1 MILLL
6 VLSLVVSQATQPSSI
21 DEKSQ
26 AIVDRAVEVM
36 GGSKYLNIQTVIG
49 KGFYTS
55 YRDGISQIPAKF
67 LDYISYPDR
76 ERTEFIG
83 AGIKTIQ
90 TNSGDTG
97 WLFDG
102 AVKKISDQ
110 TPAQVAN
117 FKQAMRTSF
126 ENLLR
131 GWWQKEGGKV
141 TYVGRREAG
150 LAKRNEVVRLTYPD
164 GFWIEY
170 EFGARDNLPAK
181 VIYKRTRKDPDSG
194 DQVEVTEEDRVMR
207 FTMIDGI
214 NVPWIIDHYVE
225 GKQATRINYE
235 SVQHNQALADT
246 LFAKPDNV
254 KAIK

>member
-6 VLSLVVSQATQPSSI
+6 LLSLVLSQAPQSSA
-21 DEKSQ
+21 DQKSQ
-26 AIVDRAVEVM
+26 EIIDRAVEAM
-36 GGSKYLNIQTVIG
+36 GGSKYLNIQTVVG

-110 TPAQVAN
+110 TPAQVEN
-117 FKQAMRTSF
+117 FKQAMRTSI

-131 GWWQKEGGKV
+131 GWWKKEGGKV

-164 GFWIEY
+164 GYWIEY

-181 VIYKRTRKDPDSG
+181 IIYKRTRKDPDSG

-207 FTMIDGI
+207 FMLIDGI
-214 NVPWIIDHYVE
+214 NAPWIVDHYVE

-235 SVQHNQALADT
+235 SVEYNQALADT

>member
-6 VLSLVVSQATQPSSI
+6 LLSLVLSQAPQSSV
-21 DEKSQ
+21 DQKSQ
-26 AIVDRAVEVM
+26 EIIDRAVEVM
-36 GGSKYLNIQTVIG
+36 GGSKYLNVQTVIG

-55 YRDGISQIPAKF
+55 YRDGMSQIPAKF

-131 GWWQKEGGKV
+131 GWWKKEGGKV

-181 VIYKRTRKDPDSG
+181 VIYKRTRKDPDTG

-214 NVPWIIDHYVE
+214 NVPWIVDHYVE

>member
-6 VLSLVVSQATQPSSI
+6 LLSLVLSQAPQSSV
-21 DEKSQ
+21 DQKSQ
-26 AIVDRAVEVM
+26 EIIDRAVEVM

-55 YRDGISQIPAKF
+55 YRDGMSQIPAKF

-131 GWWQKEGGKV
+131 GWWKKEGGKV

-181 VIYKRTRKDPDSG
+181 AIYKRTRKDPDSG

-214 NVPWIIDHYVE
+214 NVPWIVDHYVE

>member
-6 VLSLVVSQATQPSSI
+6 LLSLVLFQAPQSSA
-21 DEKSQ
+21 DQKSQ
-26 AIVDRAVEVM
+26 EIIDRAVEVM
-36 GGSKYLNIQTVIG
+36 GGSKYLNVQTVIG
-49 KGFYTS
+49 KGFFTS

-131 GWWQKEGGKV
+131 GWWKKEGGKV

-194 DQVEVTEEDRVMR
+194 DEVELTEEDRVMR

-214 NVPWIIDHYVE
+214 NVPWIVDHYVE

-235 SVQHNQALADT
+235 SVLHNQALAEA